1 MDTRT
6 PVRQIK
12 KVWKS
17 IPTIEGAGVRLK
29 RVFGFHEVPQL
40 DPFLLLDCF
49 QSDNRDDYVR
59 GFPWHPHRGI
69 ETITYV
75 LDGDVEH
82 QDNLG
87 NSGIIQP
94 GDVQWMTA
102 GSGIIHQ
109 EMPKGDAKGRMWG
122 FQLWANLPR
131 RQKMMDP
138 RYREVKHSQI
148 PAVKTADG
156 ATVRII
162 CGEVGGVQGPVLEI
176 VTDPEYLDV
185 SLPAGKSFTHPVKAG
200 YTVFAYVVEGE
211 AHFDSGRNPFDR
223 EAIGENYFDMKP
235 SCVCKEGTIAL
246 YESAGDTVLVTTEK
260 KPARFL
266 LISGK
271 PLKEPVA
278 WYGPIV
284 MNTQQ
289 ELQTAFKEFEA
300 GTFIKQG
307 AASSYQKPA

>member
-1 MDTRT
+1 MK
-6 PVRQIK
+6 PVRHIK

-49 QSDNRDDYVR
+49 HSDNRDDYVR

-82 QDNLG
+82 QDSLG
-87 NSGIIQP
+87 NRGVIRP

-109 EMPKGDAKGRMWG
+109 EMPQGSATGRMWG

-131 RQKMMDP
+131 RQKMMGP
-138 RYREVKHSQI
+138 RYREVTQKQI
-148 PAVKTADG
+148 PVVKTAEG
-156 ATVRII
+156 ATVRMI
-162 CGEVGGVQGPVLEI
+162 CGKLGDVQGPVREI

-185 SLPAGKSFTHPVKAG
+185 SLPAGKTFTHPVKPG

-211 AHFDSGRNPFDR
+211 ARFD
-223 EAIGENYFDMKP
+223 P
-235 SCVCKEGTIAL
+235 SVCAEGDVAL
-246 YESAGDTVLVTTEK
+246 YEAAGDTVLITTDK
-260 KPARFL
+260 HPVRFL
-266 LISGK
+266 LVSGK
-271 PLKEPVA
+271 PLNEPVA
-278 WYGPIV
+278 WHGPIV
-284 MNTQQ
+284 MNTQE
-289 ELQTAFKEFEA
+289 ELKTAFQEFEA
-300 GTFIKQG
+300 GSFIKQG
-307 AASSYQKPA
+307 AAT

>member
-1 MDTRT
+1 MATEQ

-12 KVWKS
+12 KVWKQ
-17 IPTIEGAGVRLK
+17 IPTLEGAGVRLK
-29 RVFGFHEVPQL
+29 RVFGFREVPQL

-49 QSDNRDDYVR
+49 HSDNRDDYVR

-82 QDNLG
+82 QDSLG
-87 NSGIIQP
+87 NKGIIRP

-109 EMPKGDAKGRMWG
+109 EMPKGSAKGRMWG

-131 RQKMMDP
+131 AHKMMDP
-138 RYREVKHSQI
+138 RYREVISTQI
-148 PAVKTADG
+148 PAVKTTEG

-162 CGEVGGVQGPVLEI
+162 CGELGGVQGPVREI

-185 SLPAGKSFTHPVKAG
+185 SLPAGKSFLHPVKAG

-211 AHFDSGRNPFDR
+211 AYFDAGRNPFGR
-223 EAIGENYFDMKP
+223 EAVGENYFDMQP
-235 SCVCKEGTIAL
+235 SCACGEGTIAL
-246 YESAGDTVLVTTEK
+246 YEPAGDAVLVTTDK
-260 KPARFL
+260 KPVRFL
-266 LISGK
+266 LVSGK

-289 ELQTAFKEFEA
+289 ELETAFQEFQA
-300 GTFIKQG
+300 GTFIRG
-307 AASSYQKPA
+307 PVLSSK

>member
-1 MDTRT
+1 MSEQ
-6 PVRQIK
+6 PIRQIK

-49 QSDNRDDYVR
+49 HSDHRDDYVR

-82 QDNLG
+82 QDSMG
-87 NSGIIQP
+87 NKGIIQS

-102 GSGIIHQ
+102 GSGIVHQ

-131 RQKMMDP
+131 ADKMMDP
-138 RYREVKHSQI
+138 RYREVKQGQI
-148 PAVKTADG
+148 PAITTAEG
-156 ATVRII
+156 ATVRLI
-162 CGEVGGVQGPVLEI
+162 CGTLGETQGPVREI

-185 SLPAGKSFTHPVKAG
+185 SLPAGKTFTHAVKPG

-211 AHFDSGRNPFDR
+211 GHFDPGQNPFDR
-223 EAIGENYFDMKP
+223 DTVGENYFDMKP
-235 SCVCKEGTIAL
+235 SCVCKEGAIAL
-246 YESAGDTVLVTTEK
+246 YEPGGDTVVVTTEK
-260 KPARFL
+260 QPGRFL
-266 LISGK
+266 LVSGQ

-284 MNTQQ
+284 MNTKE
-289 ELQTAFKEFEA
+289 ELRTAFQEFEA
-300 GTFIKQG
+300 GSFIKG
-307 AASSYQKPA
+307 TALSGR

>member
-1 MDTRT
+1 MDKRP

-17 IPTIEGAGVRLK
+17 IPTMEGAGVRLN

-82 QDNLG
+82 QDSLG
-87 NSGIIQP
+87 NRGVIRP

-102 GSGIIHQ
+102 GSGIVHQ
-109 EMPKGDAKGRMWG
+109 EMPKGSAKGSMWG
-122 FQLWANLPR
+122 FQLWANLPK

-138 RYREVKHSQI
+138 RYREVTSTQI
-148 PAVKTADG
+148 PVVKTADG

-162 CGEVGGVQGPVLEI
+162 SGKVDGVQGPVQEI
-176 VTDPEYLDV
+176 VIDPEYLDV
-185 SLPAGKSFTHPVKAG
+185 SLPAGKSFTHAVKPG
-200 YTVFAYVVEGE
+200 YTVFAFIAEGE
-211 AHFDSGRNPFDR
+211 GYFDAGRNPFNR
-223 EAIGENYFDMKP
+223 ETVGENYFDMKP
-235 SCVCKEGTIAL
+235 ACVCKEGTIAL
-246 YESAGDTVLVTTEK
+246 YEPSGDTVLVTTEK
-260 KPARFL
+260 KPVRFL
-266 LISGK
+266 LVSGK

-300 GTFIKQG
+300 GSFIKG
-307 AASSYQKPA
+307 AVLSKKG